1 MSSVD
6 ALRGMPSALRLA
18 YRSALLGLIAAL
30 VLAGF
35 TGGVAANITSA
46 HAPAGGQLAANQ
58 PDDGRLPDE
67 RFAAGQPDSGRL
79 PDERFAAGQLAN
91 ERLAAGQPDAAQP
104 DAGPLAN
111 ERLVD
116 GALGSPART
125 DRDVPRPDG
134 ADANGHQPLSGRLTP
149 TTTPVLLS
157 KRAGGRAT
165 QPEPAAVQQNSGAD
179 STATAFVLVT
189 DAAPAADGAAVQTN
203 RGRGPPARSLS

>member
-18 YRSALLGLIAAL
+18 YRSALLGLIATL

-46 HAPAGGQLAANQ
+46 HVPAGGQLAADQ

-67 RFAAGQPDSGRL
+67 PLAAGQLAYEP
-79 PDERFAAGQLAN
+79 FAAGQLAN
-91 ERLAAGQPDAAQP
+91 ERFAAAQPDAAQP
-104 DAGPLAN
+104 DASPLAN

>member
-18 YRSALLGLIAAL
+18 YRSALLGLIATL

-58 PDDGRLPDE
+58 PDD
-67 RFAAGQPDSGRL
+67 GRL

-165 QPEPAAVQQNSGAD
+165 QPEPAAVQQNGGGD

-189 DAAPAADGAAVQTN
+189 DAAPAADGVAVQTN

>member
-18 YRSALLGLIAAL
+18 YRSALLGLIATL

-46 HAPAGGQLAANQ
+46 HVPAGGQLAANQ

-67 RFAAGQPDSGRL
+67 RFAAGQPDSG
-79 PDERFAAGQLAN
+79 Q
-91 ERLAAGQPDAAQP
+91 
-104 DAGPLAN
+104 LAN